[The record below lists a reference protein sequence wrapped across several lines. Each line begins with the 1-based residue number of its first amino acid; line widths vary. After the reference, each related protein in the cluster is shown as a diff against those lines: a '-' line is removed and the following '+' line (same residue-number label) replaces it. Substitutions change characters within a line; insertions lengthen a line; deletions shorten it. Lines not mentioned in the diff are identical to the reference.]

1 MTNLTYDVLVNGVAV
16 TNVKTYAEAK
26 AQVAQL
32 GRGAS
37 YKAVYTSFNP
47 EETAETRSKLRKHS
61 VKAAEKRDRERR

>member
-47 EETAETRSKLRKHS
+47 DETAETRSKLTAHA
-61 VKAAEKRDRERR
+61 VKAAEKRARERR

>member
-1 MTNLTYDVLVNGVAV
+1 MTSLTYDILVNGVVV

-37 YKAVYTSFNP
+37 YKAVYTSFTD
-47 EETAETRSKLRKHS
+47 ETAETRSKLTAHA
-61 VKAAEKRDRERR
+61 VKAAEKRARERR